1 MTNQTAFI
9 TPIHDERWEITL
21 RVPGQPVKGTTLT
34 THSIPPC
41 VRAKMAALDI
51 TGYGDTPGLG
61 WRSFSPQRRGEHFYE
76 VYLTQAEADELAQ
89 CFRGILVRWARRN
102 QKLRDQ
108 HSRRKNNDITSNSRG
123 QVH

>member
-21 RVPGQPVKGTTLT
+21 RVPGQPVNRATLT
-34 THSIPPC
+34 THSIPLYL
-41 VRAKMAALDI
+41 RGKMAALDI
-51 TGYGDTPGLG
+51 AGRGDTPGLG

-102 QKLRDQ
+102 QKLRRA
-108 HSRRKNNDITSNSRG
+108 HAPPH
-123 QVH
+123 VP